1 MCILRIVGLKDGAYA
16 CNRVININIMKS
28 ITSFLYL
35 PLWFFKARVLGRKI
49 PLQTVLFVSDRCN
62 LRCRHC
68 SVYAKKDVTT
78 KSYSQIRE
86 ELLYSYRLGSRFVDF
101 EGGEPTLWRD
111 GEHDLNSLIRLA
123 KEIGFFSTT
132 VTTNATMPF
141 RNIEADS
148 IWVSMDG
155 VGKYHDAVR
164 GAGMFDR
171 LVENVRDCGHPALS
185 VNMVVSRL
193 NYESLDEAMEFV
205 RNNPHIRQISIN
217 FLTPYPG
224 SEDLMLDP
232 DIRSSIIDK
241 VIDYKKKGYPIM
253 NSVSGLKMMKKM
265 DFRKYCW
272 VSNFITVDGVRHPDC
287 GGSELGLCDRCGF
300 CMSGEM
306 YSVMHL
312 KPDTLLAGLNLRM

>member
-1 MCILRIVGLKDGAYA
+1 MEMKTTKVGIVGCGMISDTYFKASQKFRNLEVIA
-16 CNRVININIMKS
+16 CSDIIPERSAKKHELYGVANVTNEELFANPEIEVVINLTPPQVHS
-28 ITSFLYL
+28 
-35 PLWFFKARVLGRKI
+35 KI
-49 PLQTVLFVSDRCN
+49 AIDTLN
-62 LRCRHC
+62 AGKH
-68 SVYAKKDVTT
+68 A
-78 KSYSQIRE
+78 YSE
-86 ELLYSYRLGSRFVDF
+86 KPFGVDF
-101 EGGEPTLWRD
+101 ED
-111 GEHDLNSLIRLA
+111 AQKVIRLA